1 MRLRRLAVT
10 LAACCLQVR
19 PAAADESIRSFGK
32 RLGENNLQMK
42 PPWQADDGSTQE
54 AVDARGPISPLNF
67 NIHTIKL
74 ITRRATRHV
83 LPI

>member
-1 MRLRRLAVT
+1 MRVRRLVA
-10 LAACCLQVR
+10 LAACCLQVC

-42 PPWQADDGSTQE
+42 PPWQADGGSTQG
-54 AVDARGPISPLNF
+54 AVDAREPSSPLDF

>member
-1 MRLRRLAVT
+1 
-10 LAACCLQVR
+10 
-19 PAAADESIRSFGK
+19 
-32 RLGENNLQMK
+32 MK
-42 PPWQADDGSTQE
+42 PPWQADGGSTQQG
-54 AVDARGPISPLNF
+54 AVDAREPSSPLDF

>member
-1 MRLRRLAVT
+1 
-10 LAACCLQVR
+10 
-19 PAAADESIRSFGK
+19 
-32 RLGENNLQMK
+32 MK

-54 AVDARGPISPLNF
+54 AVDAREPISPLNF

>member
-1 MRLRRLAVT
+1 
-10 LAACCLQVR
+10 
-19 PAAADESIRSFGK
+19 
-32 RLGENNLQMK
+32 MK

-54 AVDARGPISPLNF
+54 AVDAREPISPLNF

-83 LPI
+83 LPISKLKSPTDQASRPVRRTCPAAVQFS

>member
-1 MRLRRLAVT
+1 MKNP
-10 LAACCLQVR
+10 LQSLLLSNS
-19 PAAADESIRSFGK
+19 ASES
-32 RLGENNLQMK
+32 ENNLQNLQMKK
-42 PPWQADDGSTQE
+42 PPWQADDGSTHE
-54 AVDARGPISPLNF
+54 AVDAREPISPLNF

>member
-1 MRLRRLAVT
+1 MRRHKLS
-10 LAACCLQVR
+10 
-19 PAAADESIRSFGK
+19 PESGAYK
-32 RLGENNLQMK
+32 TYLQMK
-42 PPWQADDGSTQE
+42 PPWQADSGSTQG
-54 AVDARGPISPLNF
+54 AVDAREPSSPLDF

>member
-1 MRLRRLAVT
+1 MKNP
-10 LAACCLQVR
+10 LQSLLLSESG
-19 PAAADESIRSFGK
+19 ASNNLNYSDEK
-32 RLGENNLQMK
+32 NLQNLQMKK
-42 PPWQADDGSTQE
+42 PPWQADDGSTHE
-54 AVDARGPISPLNF
+54 AVDAREPISPLNF

>member
-1 MRLRRLAVT
+1 MLSPESGASNNLNYS
-10 LAACCLQVR
+10 
-19 PAAADESIRSFGK
+19 DEK
-32 RLGENNLQMK
+32 NLLVQNLQMK
-42 PPWQADDGSTQE
+42 PPWQADGGSTQGV
-54 AVDARGPISPLNF
+54 VDAREPSSPLDF

>member
-1 MRLRRLAVT
+1 MLSPESGASNNLKYSDEKN
-10 LAACCLQVR
+10 LQ
-19 PAAADESIRSFGK
+19 
-32 RLGENNLQMK
+32 NLQMKK

-54 AVDARGPISPLNF
+54 AVDAREPISPLNF